1 MNFDDAPQDAV
12 WRTEC
17 AGWIADHLPGLDE
30 AGGDPI
36 EWAKLWQARKFDAGL
51 AKVAWT
57 PQEGGRNGSNIQQI
71 IFDQEQAKHRT
82 PPGVLQ
88 IGLDLIAP
96 TLRAHGTDEQ
106 RSTYLRSAL
115 RGEQIWCQMF
125 SEPDAGSD
133 VAGLATSAVRDGDE
147 WILNGQKVWTTNA
160 HIADYGE
167 VLCRTDPEAPKHRGI
182 TAFILDLRAPG
193 VTIRPLKQITG
204 TSEFNEIFLED
215 VRVPHENVL
224 GTEGDGWHVAVTTLM
239 NERKTMGAGGA
250 GKRSSVPMRLADL
263 ACRTGNLDPVARHR
277 IVDIHIRSELLRFLG
292 LRSLTAAMQG
302 RRPGPEGS
310 VAKLASAKLN
320 VDIGDLAM
328 SLLGAAAMAAGPDD
342 ARWVTRFLWGPGH
355 RLGGGTDEVNRNI
368 VAERVL
374 GLPGEPRDD
383 DSIPWRDIARSVR

>member
-1 MNFDDAPQDAV
+1 MNFDDAPEDAT
-12 WRTEC
+12 WRSEC
-17 AGWIADHLPGLDE
+17 AAWIDDHLPRLDE

-36 EWAKLWQARKFDAGL
+36 GWAKLWQATKFDAGL
-51 AKVAWT
+51 AKVSWA
-57 PQEGGRNGSNIQQI
+57 PEHGGRNGTQIQQV

-82 PPGVLQ
+82 PPGLLQ

-96 TLRAHGTDEQ
+96 TLLAHGTDEQ
-106 RSTYLRSAL
+106 RSTYLRAAL

-147 WILNGQKVWTTNA
+147 WVLNGQKVWTTNA
-160 HIADYGE
+160 HLADYGE
-167 VLCRTDPEAPKHRGI
+167 VLCRTNPDAPKHRGI
-182 TAFILDLRAPG
+182 TAFILDLRTPG
-193 VTIRPLKQITG
+193 VTVRPLKQMTG
-204 TSEFNEIFLED
+204 TSEFNEIFLDD
-215 VRVPHENVL
+215 VRVPNENVL
-224 GTEGDGWHVAVTTLM
+224 GDEGDGWHVAVTTLM

-250 GKRSSVPMRLADL
+250 GKRSNVPMRLA
-263 ACRTGNLDPVARHR
+263 AIARRTDSLDAVARQR
-277 IVDIHIRSELLRFLG
+277 IVDIHIRSELLRFVG
-292 LRSLTAAMQG
+292 LRSLTAVMQG

-320 VDIGDLAM
+320 FDTGNLAM
-328 SLLGAAAMAAGPDD
+328 NLLGAAAMAADPND

-368 VAERVL
+368 VGERVL

-383 DSIPWRDIARSVR
+383 DSIPWSDIARSAQ